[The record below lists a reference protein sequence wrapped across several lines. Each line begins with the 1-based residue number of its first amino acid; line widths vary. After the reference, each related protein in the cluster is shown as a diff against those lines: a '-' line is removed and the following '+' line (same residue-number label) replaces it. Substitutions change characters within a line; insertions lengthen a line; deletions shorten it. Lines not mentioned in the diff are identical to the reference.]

1 MAGLTKKTQML
12 YDTMK
17 QNGADV
23 GTPQEFQ
30 QWFFAKGEQGYKN
43 RKQVWQ
49 LFHDNGA
56 DVGKNYEEMRDWL
69 GLHKTSPKK
78 APKQS
83 AQTQQAKDVGTGIF
97 GSPGKTQGKNAGLP
111 SGFGQMPTPG
121 ETWQDRMRDNEIASL
136 ENQSNG
142 NPDNPH
148 VKAAKQ
154 RAEDLKFQR
163 DVDKA
168 QKMKN
173 VYSDNLEQQA
183 AINDTFNA
191 INGDQ
196 EAAARIGLPQ
206 SMQQLQDEKDYASL
220 TDGEMLQDKENIIPF
235 TVNTLGRDENG
246 NPMVNDEGEVI
257 TGFTSD
263 EPRVAA
269 SDFYVNKAQQEHDK
283 NELRRQT
290 AEKVD
295 DALKALNASGG
306 HSILE
311 DIGAEE
317 VNYGKSVGTGPT
329 DTEGHSLS
337 GENFAGLDA
346 YMERAKTRAQY
357 NDLLAA
363 KHLVSEAQGLM
374 SEINKQKNS
383 SEFENFLRNIPKG
396 AADQSIVKGIIDFDD
411 NRRLLAAMQQFEKD
425 KSKLTEEQK
434 LLLDAAAINTMVQSE
449 YLPQMSTWSK
459 AGQTTGGSTSLML
472 EIAAAPLSGLGKQFA
487 KQMGKKIF
495 QASARRAAEKGTQYA
510 VSKGAKRAARLATA
524 GAYTGATAVRAPLA
538 TGTLGAPRVA
548 ADALKRM
555 QGDIQYGYDENGGF
569 HYAGA
574 NNQQEAMEA
583 FKDAFTAGTI
593 DTFTEMENSMLLGG
607 FKLASQTM
615 PFITKVTDGLRA
627 TRLGKIYSAAGRTE
641 LGRMVRNVKERTAL
655 HDFLGENL
663 EEIEGGVMNALFV
676 GDNTIQDVFETDNL
690 VDIGLG
696 VAPMQMFFGAISLGG
711 YSGVA
716 RRAKRAINAT
726 DANGAQQFGQEEWN
740 KVKSAIDGSKDV
752 NELKNVLTNVISG
765 GQYSKEAA
773 RAAYDYAKARE
784 GYKGAVLGEA
794 AAHNLDM
801 EEKLAKRPSNIDV
814 ADDGQTVVQTNQNG
828 EVIGE
833 EKFGD
838 EEEAKAHADMLKMQR
853 TEQDFQDDLAM
864 AIEASEQRRQAVE
877 NGTPD
882 DFPLSEEMEARVRI
896 QAETQII
903 PEGVE

>member
-69 GLHKTSPKK
+69 GLHQTSPKK

-329 DTEGHSLS
+329 DTEGHRLS

-346 YMERAKTRAQY
+346 YMERA
-357 NDLLAA
+357 
-363 KHLVSEAQGLM
+363 
-374 SEINKQKNS
+374 
-383 SEFENFLRNIPKG
+383 
-396 AADQSIVKGIIDFDD
+396 
-411 NRRLLAAMQQFEKD
+411 
-425 KSKLTEEQK
+425 
-434 LLLDAAAINTMVQSE
+434 
-449 YLPQMSTWSK
+449 
-459 AGQTTGGSTSLML
+459 
-472 EIAAAPLSGLGKQFA
+472 
-487 KQMGKKIF
+487 
-495 QASARRAAEKGTQYA
+495 
-510 VSKGAKRAARLATA
+510 
-524 GAYTGATAVRAPLA
+524 
-538 TGTLGAPRVA
+538 
-548 ADALKRM
+548 
-555 QGDIQYGYDENGGF
+555 
-569 HYAGA
+569 
-574 NNQQEAMEA
+574 
-583 FKDAFTAGTI
+583 
-593 DTFTEMENSMLLGG
+593 
-607 FKLASQTM
+607 
-615 PFITKVTDGLRA
+615 
-627 TRLGKIYSAAGRTE
+627 
-641 LGRMVRNVKERTAL
+641 
-655 HDFLGENL
+655 
-663 EEIEGGVMNALFV
+663 
-676 GDNTIQDVFETDNL
+676 
-690 VDIGLG
+690 
-696 VAPMQMFFGAISLGG
+696 
-711 YSGVA
+711 
-716 RRAKRAINAT
+716 
-726 DANGAQQFGQEEWN
+726 
-740 KVKSAIDGSKDV
+740 
-752 NELKNVLTNVISG
+752 
-765 GQYSKEAA
+765 
-773 RAAYDYAKARE
+773 
-784 GYKGAVLGEA
+784 
-794 AAHNLDM
+794 
-801 EEKLAKRPSNIDV
+801 
-814 ADDGQTVVQTNQNG
+814 
-828 EVIGE
+828 
-833 EKFGD
+833 
-838 EEEAKAHADMLKMQR
+838 
-853 TEQDFQDDLAM
+853 
-864 AIEASEQRRQAVE
+864 
-877 NGTPD
+877 
-882 DFPLSEEMEARVRI
+882 
-896 QAETQII
+896 
-903 PEGVE
+903 